1 MDMSKVEMFKR
12 ELTKSLENSQKNNRE
27 EESKL
32 LFQELINRLDTYEEK
47 KELILHYKNSFLVTK

>member
-1 MDMSKVEMFKR
+1 MSKVEMFKR